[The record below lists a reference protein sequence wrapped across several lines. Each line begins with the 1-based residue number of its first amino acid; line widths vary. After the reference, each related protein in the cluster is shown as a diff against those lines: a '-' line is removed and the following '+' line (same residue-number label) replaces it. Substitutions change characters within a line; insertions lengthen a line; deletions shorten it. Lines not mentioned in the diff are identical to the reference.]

1 MLSFKLYVIN
11 LLLLL
16 LLTGQLLTDPA
27 LSTSKI
33 DFINNI
39 IAKVQNERPVETLLF
54 MKRRTDI
61 NCPLQE
67 ISPVGLATLRL
78 DERTVVNVKQ
88 LFNSEALALVCM
100 SELADSQLLTT
111 VAQNLDRMREA
122 RIVILSQ
129 VRPSNL
135 EEFLRI
141 VSEQANEYSLV
152 NLIVLHSTLY
162 NFEGSIS
169 AYRLQP
175 FPSPIFESVLDIND
189 GPIFPKVWLNFR
201 GKTAVI
207 LPDLSPPRSMLI
219 TNPRTGEQK
228 LGGSSDRFIME
239 FAQKNNINLQWH
251 HNLSDIGGMDIS
263 DVFNITKE
271 GHIDLPIRPFVQ
283 TLWPPTANMEY
294 ANVISFLNVFVIV
307 PCGKEMRIGDVY
319 VGLKTYS
326 TIVLG
331 SYFMLAII
339 ETLFVC
345 ATNQIF
351 RRRPLLT
358 YSTLVL
364 NLRALAGVMGLPIPF
379 RRHRTS
385 FSLHQIIM
393 VMGVFSLVL
402 SSYFNAN
409 LSTLLTKHP
418 QLKQIQ
424 NFEELRRSG
433 LSVLFDRSF
442 KVVLKKEIG
451 KINFDKLLPNVE
463 YLPTKQYE
471 NKILTLNTSYAY
483 HMHTNIWEVLDRYQ
497 KSHNRIV
504 LCKSHE
510 LKLLGDA
517 PHNNI
522 LKKNSVYREAFLDF
536 VHNTNRFGLRNYW
549 EFTAGQNMMSNVHS
563 RLANTSP
570 EVNQEFKPMPLN
582 FEDFKWLWKLLG
594 ICYGVAGL
602 VFIGEICIGHW
613 QKKRADRGAFIPT
626 QYIP

>member
-129 VRPSNL
+129 VIPSNL

-141 VSEQANEYSLV
+141 VSEQANEYNLV

-251 HNLSDIGGMDIS
+251 HNLSDIG
-263 DVFNITKE
+263 
-271 GHIDLPIRPFVQ
+271 
-283 TLWPPTANMEY
+283 
-294 ANVISFLNVFVIV
+294 
-307 PCGKEMRIGDVY
+307 
-319 VGLKTYS
+319 
-326 TIVLG
+326 
-331 SYFMLAII
+331 
-339 ETLFVC
+339 
-345 ATNQIF
+345 
-351 RRRPLLT
+351 
-358 YSTLVL
+358 VL

-517 PHNNI
+517 PLSNI

-536 VHNTNRFGLRNYW
+536 VHNTNRFGLRNHW
-549 EFTAGQNMMSNVHS
+549 EFTAGQNTMSNVHS
-563 RLANTSP
+563 RLANTSR
-570 EVNQEFKPMPLN
+570 EVNLDFKPTPLN
-582 FEDFKWLWKLLG
+582 IEDLKWLWKLLC

-613 QKKRADRGAFIPT
+613 QKKRADRDAFIPT